1 MNFFGRVFCLAA
13 AFVAFAAAASAQDYP
28 SRPVTVIVP
37 FAAGGPTDLVAR
49 VITDKMREPLG
60 ASIVIENVGGAGG
73 SIAAARVARSAPD
86 GYTLEIGNNGSNVL
100 VGALY
105 ALPVDIFAD
114 FAPVA
119 ELTINP
125 QIVVSR
131 KTVPA
136 ANLKEFLAWLRDNQ
150 KNVSVGIAGPVA
162 EVSVVNFETMTGT
175 RFQHVPYRGAAPAM
189 QDLIAGNID
198 LMIDQISNSIPQVRA
213 GTVRAYAVAAKT
225 RSPAAPDIPTADEAG
240 LPGFYGA
247 LWHGLWAPK
256 GTPPD
261 IIAKLNAAARAA
273 LADPALRKRLADVG
287 QEIVPV
293 EQQTPQAL
301 GAHQKAEM
309 DKWWPIIRA
318 AGLRGE

>member
-1 MNFFGRVFCLAA
+1 
-13 AFVAFAAAASAQDYP
+13 
-28 SRPVTVIVP
+28 
-37 FAAGGPTDLVAR
+37 
-49 VITDKMREPLG
+49 
-60 ASIVIENVGGAGG
+60 
-73 SIAAARVARSAPD
+73 
-86 GYTLEIGNNGSNVL
+86 
-100 VGALY
+100 
-105 ALPVDIFAD
+105 
-114 FAPVA
+114 
-119 ELTINP
+119 
-125 QIVVSR
+125 
-131 KTVPA
+131 
-136 ANLKEFLAWLRDNQ
+136 
-150 KNVSVGIAGPVA
+150 
-162 EVSVVNFETMTGT
+162 
-175 RFQHVPYRGAAPAM
+175 M

-293 EQQTPQAL
+293 EQQSPEAL

-309 DKWWPIIRA
+309 EKWWPIIKA